1 MRLTQCFLAFLV
13 TIAATQASFAQQVK
27 PSRGGF
33 DVTLEARATGEE
45 RNNQSNLWVFEVQ
58 FKSLR
63 MVSVPTTDAKTGQKV
78 DRAYHYLV
86 YKAINREIVVRK
98 DEADARPI
106 NTFDPVPGPEIFVPA
121 CMLITTD
128 NGVSK
133 VYKDVIV
140 PAAQAAIERR
150 EKLKLLNSVQAM
162 QPVPEAVAEGTLDAK
177 GYFGVAIFSDV
188 DPNADYYTTYLSGFS
203 NGYKLVKGPVA
214 YAELKRMAS
223 AKQLRINNEV
233 WNGNPESEWRAA
245 GDFANLFDS
254 LRPMKPGADET
265 QWFYTVRPENAD
277 ASTIIWRRTIL
288 QKYWRPGD
296 RFDQFEAEIRSQGRP
311 IWIYRPDDSKI
322 ELPGSKTAAK

>member
-1 MRLTQCFLAFLV
+1 MRFTRYLLALLV
-13 TIAATQASFAQQVK
+13 IVAGTQASFAQQVK

-33 DVTLEARATGEE
+33 DITLSSRATGEE

-58 FKSLR
+58 FKTLR
-63 MVSVPTTDAKTGQKV
+63 MISVPTTDAKTGQKV

-86 YKAINREIVVRK
+86 YKAINRELVARK
-98 DEADARPI
+98 DEADARPV
-106 NTFDPVPGPEIFVPA
+106 NQFDPSPGPEIFVPA

-128 NGVSK
+128 NGISK
-133 VYKDVIV
+133 VYKDVIA
-140 PAAQAAIERR
+140 PQAQAAIERR

-162 QPVPEAVAEGTLDAK
+162 QPLPEAVAEDALDAK
-177 GYFGVAIFSDV
+177 GYYGVAIFSGV

-214 YAELKRMAS
+214 YADLKRMAFE
-223 AKQLRINNEV
+223 KKLHINNEV
-233 WNGNPESEWRAA
+233 WNGNPETEWRAA
-245 GDFANLFDS
+245 GDFENLFDD

-277 ASTIIWRRTIL
+277 AATIIWRKTIM

-296 RFDQFEAEIRSQGRP
+296 RFDQFEAEIRGQGRP

-322 ELPGSKTAAK
+322 DLPGSKAATK